1 MALKIYNQYGVLKA
15 TIEPTDNST
24 QNWGVMSDNELGLSF
39 TLYEFVALD
48 VNDYVDFLGS
58 RYWLTER
65 FTPKQKS
72 TLEWTYDIKFYG
84 IESLIKRFLVLFE
97 GDPEFSLTAPARE
110 HVALIVKAINDGMGN
125 ITDWKVG
132 SVVDTGNITVE
143 YTGLYCDEGL
153 RETAT
158 QAGTEWWVEG
168 QTLNLC
174 RCEHG
179 EELTLA
185 YRKGLT
191 SIERDTADNVK
202 FYTRLFPIGNT
213 RNIDASKYGS
223 SRLQLPGGAKYVD
236 VNTDKYGIIH
246 HYEKEAFSG
255 IYPRRVGI
263 ISSVR
268 SVEVNDSDGNP
279 YTIYYFKDTGL
290 NFDPNSYE
298 IGGLVKQVTF
308 ESGEML
314 GRDCDVNF
322 DSKTGEFE
330 IITTWPYNN
339 DTQVPG
345 GLLIPKAGD
354 SYVLWNVRMPN
365 EYYSIAEWE
374 LKDAVEVYNTEHG
387 IDVSVYKCPTDY
399 IYIDENNIELFL
411 GRRVRLESP
420 EFFPQLGYRNS
431 RITKITRRVNR
442 PSQVDLEISDA
453 LSTGMLQKIE
463 DNIASVKNYAKGL
476 TGSMLPDVIRTFDNT
491 YPTDNNLFSARRSQK
506 EFLSKQKE
514 DTAQKLIRFLEG
526 IDINYFVSGEAG
538 AHVDGEGNA
547 EFQTAVIREL
557 LRSTKF
563 VDGMFGEGWRL
574 WMDKLTGLSN
584 LTIDKVTIRQSL
596 VAMELLIEKVRSV
609 GGQLI
614 VSAANGKIKTV
625 EKSGD
630 NYIITFEQDNTFVA
644 HDLMRCAVLSG
655 TQMRG
660 YWVEV
665 AAATSEKITV
675 PVSEF
680 GGVEPLEG
688 DECVLMGN
696 TQNVLRQ
703 NLISIAAT
711 EDGQPRVDVM
721 DGITGKNFSDCLR
734 VRLGNLD
741 GINDNRFPADNQPQG
756 NGLYGD
762 NVYLVGTFLLTTG
775 EDILTKFEIVEGKI
789 TSAVEGL
796 RTDFTSDKSYLDN
809 ASFGDGMNKW
819 DTENEATFF
828 LLGDRWIWANDA
840 ALSTKSNYASV
851 RTDDGRTT
859 VFIRNKYI
867 LQKNENLRS
876 IPEYKDT
883 NDAGEKL
890 PEAVYLSF
898 FYKCSSP
905 GRLKI
910 TFENADKTGFENF
923 NLFSFDE
930 DVAVTD
936 GYVVFNHTGLWNGT
950 GDFKLSF
957 TGDIYLYMLI
967 LSTDRAEA
975 LAYKY
980 KTLFEQS
987 EKLIK
992 IAAANFDIDGNV
1004 LESSSIITTAKY
1016 NELISQRF
1024 NADGTLKNVSG
1035 LVTTAD
1041 YSKLFAQAMT
1051 ENGVVVESEIRLFI
1065 TATEAG
1071 VLISKAIIKADQIE
1085 LEGLITA
1092 NQNFKVLT
1100 DGSIEAKNGT
1110 FTGTINAT
1118 SGVIGGFRVSG
1129 TGLTNSNADGTF
1141 TNDAYIIFRND
1152 AHGCFAGIGGN
1163 ILPATSGARG
1173 VARFENHDEN
1183 NWWGLGSNYAML
1195 VSARGASDNVAIQM
1209 NGGYISG
1216 LAVKTASY
1224 SASGTISKSAVS
1236 VVTLNTSE
1244 ITLTLPTMEL
1254 YDDGHVIKI
1263 KRVGSGAV
1271 KLKAGSGYHMVS
1283 GVKTL
1288 GNSCIFYDNGS
1299 VVGGDDTLTISSVS
1313 DAMELVYHRDIVRT
1327 ESDVVKYRGFWVQYK
1342 HPRTW

>member
-1 MALKIYNQYGVLKA
+1 MALKIYNQYGVLKV
-15 TIEPTDNST
+15 TVEPTDNST
-24 QNWGVMSDNELGLSF
+24 QNWGVMSDNELSLSF

-58 RYWLTER
+58 RYWLAER

-72 TLEWTYDIKFYG
+72 TIEWTYDIRFYG
-84 IESLIKRFLVLFE
+84 IESLIKRFLVLHE
-97 GDPEFSLTAPARE
+97 DDPEFSLTAPARE
-110 HVALIVKAINDGMGN
+110 HVALIVKGINNGMGN

-132 SVVDTGNITVE
+132 NVVNTGNITID

-153 RETAT
+153 REAAT
-158 QAGTEWWVEG
+158 QAGVEWWVEG
-168 QTLNLC
+168 QTINLC

-185 YRKGLT
+185 YNKGLT
-191 SIERDTADNVK
+191 SIERDTASNVK
-202 FYTRLFPIGNT
+202 FYTRLFPIGST
-213 RNIDASKYGS
+213 RNIDPGKYGHA
-223 SRLQLPGGAKYVD
+223 RLQLPGDKKYVD
-236 VNTDKYGIIH
+236 INVDKYGIIH

-268 SVEVNDSDGNP
+268 TEEVKDSDGNP
-279 YTIYYFKDTGL
+279 YTIYYFKDSGL

-308 ESGEML
+308 ESGELL
-314 GRDCDVNF
+314 GRDCEVNF
-322 DSKTGEFE
+322 NSKTGEFE
-330 IITTWPYNN
+330 IITTWPYND

-374 LKDAVEVYNTEHG
+374 FKDAVEAYNAEHG

-399 IYIDENNIELFL
+399 IYIDENNIDLFL
-411 GRRVRLESP
+411 GRRVRLESR
-420 EFFPQLGYRNS
+420 EFFPELGYRNS
-431 RITKITRRVNR
+431 RITKITRKVNR

-453 LSTGMLQKIE
+453 VSTGTLQKIQ

-476 TGSMLPDVIRTFDNT
+476 AGSMLPDIIRTFDNT
-491 YPTDNNLFSARRSQK
+491 YPTDNNLFSARRTQK

-514 DTAQKLIRFLEG
+514 DTAQKVIRFLEG
-526 IDINYFVSGEAG
+526 IDINYFSSGKSG
-538 AHVDGEGNA
+538 ARVDGEGNA
-547 EFQTAVIREL
+547 ELQTAVIREL

-574 WMDKLTGLSN
+574 WIDKLSGLSN

-596 VAMELLIEKVRSV
+596 VAMELLIEKVRSI
-609 GGQLI
+609 GGQFI
-614 VSAANGKIKTV
+614 VSAANGKIKAV
-625 EKSGD
+625 EKAGD

-644 HDLMRCAVLSG
+644 GALMRCAVLFG

-680 GGVEPLEG
+680 GGAEPLEG

-696 TQNVLRQ
+696 TGNPLRQ
-703 NLISIAAT
+703 NLISISAT

-721 DGITGKNFSDCLR
+721 DGICGKNFNDCLR

-741 GINDNRFPADNQPQG
+741 GINDNRFPLDNQPHG

-789 TSAVEGL
+789 SSAVEGL

-809 ASFGDGMNKW
+809 ASFGDGLNKW

-828 LLGDRWIWANDA
+828 LLGNRWIWANDS
-840 ALSTKSNYASV
+840 ALSSKTNYASV
-851 RTDDGRTT
+851 RTDEGRTT

-867 LQKNENLRS
+867 LQKRENFRS
-876 IPEYKDT
+876 VPEYKDV
-883 NDAGEKL
+883 NLDGKKI

-898 FYKCSSP
+898 FYKCTKA
-905 GRLKI
+905 GRLQVN
-910 TFENADKTGFENF
+910 FEGSDKTGFENF
-923 NLFSFDE
+923 NMFAIDE
-930 DVAVTD
+930 EIAETD
-936 GYVVFNHTGLWNGT
+936 GYVTFNRAGLWNGT

-967 LSTDRAEA
+967 LSTDRAES

-987 EKLIK
+987 EKLIR
-992 IAAANFDIDGNV
+992 IAATNFDKNGVPIQSSQIVTKADMNIIASGMYDDNGN
-1004 LESSSIITTAKY
+1004 LAKG
-1016 NELISQRF
+1016 
-1024 NADGTLKNVSG
+1024 AG
-1035 LVTTAD
+1035 LVTTAEAN
-1041 YSKLFAQAMT
+1041 KMFAFDKEGNLVSFIDQTAA
-1051 ENGVVVESEIRLFI
+1051 EI
-1065 TATEAG
+1065 
-1071 VLISKAIIKADQIE
+1071 KIKASQITF
-1085 LEGLITA
+1085 EGLITA
-1092 NQNFKVLT
+1092 NSYFKILN
-1100 DGSIEAKNGT
+1100 DGSIEAENANIKNGK
-1110 FTGTINAT
+1110 
-1118 SGVIGGFRVSG
+1118 IGGFLLANGRIGTEATAHGSGGGLAIYDDFFRVGGSYGYVMMGDDVIPASAGGAFTATGRIVNNHPNSSGMYGFDQANYGLFISVSG
-1129 TGLTNSNADGTF
+1129 GTKNYGISSDAALMAPGFINTKAQLLTFGSGNYEVDFSQRNIILMYYNQPNYSGTEV
-1141 TNDAYIIFRND
+1141 T
-1152 AHGCFAGIGGN
+1152 
-1163 ILPATSGARG
+1163 LPSEAS
-1173 VARFENHDEN
+1173 VARQFGMRSLPNDFATVVTFRVRTGSKNIILMGIYDHNE
-1183 NWWGLGSNYAML
+1183 GLGNYTMAPGDSVTVL
-1195 VSARGASDNVAIQM
+1195 ITKVDGFRYQILNH
-1209 NGGYISG
+1209 
-1216 LAVKTASY
+1216 SY
-1224 SASGTISKSAVS
+1224 
-1236 VVTLNTSE
+1236 
-1244 ITLTLPTMEL
+1244 
-1254 YDDGHVIKI
+1254 
-1263 KRVGSGAV
+1263 
-1271 KLKAGSGYHMVS
+1271 
-1283 GVKTL
+1283 
-1288 GNSCIFYDNGS
+1288 
-1299 VVGGDDTLTISSVS
+1299 
-1313 DAMELVYHRDIVRT
+1313 
-1327 ESDVVKYRGFWVQYK
+1327 
-1342 HPRTW
+1342 